1 MGCKDTQA
9 CENQKSQNFEKA
21 TRSALRNSSKNSQCR
36 PKSQKSKRFYND
48 LINFFLGHHNNEFEK
63 ENF

>member
-48 LINFFLGHHNNEFEK
+48 LINLFSGSS
-63 ENF
+63 